1 MIKIDNLPGFLAI
14 IGNAGDLY
22 IVNVYPMRILSHMM
36 LDFRGISKVRYFA
49 KTHTL
54 VICDAD
60 GKMIIC
66 HDQNM

>member
-1 MIKIDNLPGFLAI
+1 
-14 IGNAGDLY
+14 
-22 IVNVYPMRILSHMM
+22 MM
-36 LDFRGISKVRYFA
+36 LDFRGISKVRYFG